1 MRSKVVRRGVSLVVV
16 GAALVVAGCSSTS
29 TQVSDEIASQVKDKL
44 ELSTEPAVTCPD
56 DAKADKGETF
66 TCEIDLDEG
75 TVPVKV
81 TFEDSTNFTTEIDGA
96 VYKKAALD
104 KALKADLE
112 KNGLTLK
119 TLDCKGGDLVVFKAK
134 DTVSCTATTSDGAT
148 GAIKVHLDADNNA
161 ETVGSVY
168 EQTALATFLT
178 DQLADQVTITAV
190 DCGEDALIQAE
201 EDLQLDCEATAD
213 DGTTATLK
221 VTLSADGTA
230 TLDDVVTG

>member
-1 MRSKVVRRGVSLVVV
+1 MGSKVVRRGVSLVVV
-16 GAALVVAGCSSTS
+16 GAALLVAGCSSTS

-44 ELSTEPAVTCPD
+44 ELSTEPGVTCPD
-56 DAKADKGETF
+56 DAKAEKGESF
-66 TCEIDLDEG
+66 TCEIDLDDG

-81 TFEDSTNFTTEIDGA
+81 TFKDSTNFTTSIDGA
-96 VYKKAALD
+96 VYKKATLD

-119 TLDCKGGDLVVFKAK
+119 ALDCEGGDLVVFKTKA
-134 DTVSCTATTSDGAT
+134 TVTCTATTTDGDEAPIAV
-148 GAIKVHLDADNNA
+148 GLDDDRNA
-161 ETVGSVY
+161 EVIGSVY

-178 DQLADQVTITAV
+178 DQLADQVTITSV
-190 DCGEDALIQAE
+190 ECGKDAIIQAE
-201 EDLQLDCEATAD
+201 KDLSIDCQAVAD
-213 DGTTATLK
+213 DGSTATLK